1 MRQYKSF
8 ATALLAATA
17 FLAPHAARAG
27 FDTSGSLGG
36 VGSRLK
42 DGTVYTVFE
51 DKTITRGSLYSA
63 TYVDD
68 TASTVI
74 YIHKGVT
81 LTIQGGDASG
91 KYGAGAGIRLNS
103 GSTLIVTGEGTLN
116 VKGGNAAKGGKGSGA
131 SAAIGGSTSVAT
143 LTSFDGIGTAD
154 NPDGTVTVT
163 VPLSVTGDKRFF
175 KIVTE

>member
-1 MRQYKSF
+1 ATVEDILASAVATVTF
-8 ATALLAATA
+8 ADNSSAVVSLDDVNFAINEAFTAT
-17 FLAPHAARAG
+17 
-27 FDTSGSLGG
+27 T
-36 VGSRLK
+36 
-42 DGTVYTVFE
+42 
-51 DKTITRGSLYSA
+51 
-63 TYVDD
+63 
-68 TASTVI
+68 
-74 YIHKGVT
+74 
-81 LTIQGGDASG
+81 G
-91 KYGAGAGIRLNS
+91 KYGAGIRLNS